1 MNSIC
6 KELEHFVKIGN
17 KYTFEIYE
25 DMSPPNESGVICNS
39 VFISHIVKMN
49 NGVFILFN
57 DGKEELLIETTYNNK
72 PNVWELLYDNKRPS
86 GFISQG
92 QILSMSLNGT
102 NDETSADNKLF
113 NWISQDENVFSELL
127 NNTHA

>member
-25 DMSPPNESGVICNS
+25 DMSPPNESGVICKS
-39 VFISHIVKMN
+39 GFISHIVKMN

-57 DGKEELLIETTYNNK
+57 DGEEELLIETTYNNK